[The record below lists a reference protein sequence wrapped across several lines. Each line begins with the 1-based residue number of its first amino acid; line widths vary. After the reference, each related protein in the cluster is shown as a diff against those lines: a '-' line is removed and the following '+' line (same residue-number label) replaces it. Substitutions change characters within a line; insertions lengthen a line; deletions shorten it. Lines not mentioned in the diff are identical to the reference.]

1 MTWGEREASLTGH
14 PPEARDCNETKGL
27 GAAWLKVI
35 FLRHSPIPATVAAGI
50 GKNKNTPLAQVTH
63 TG

>member
-50 GKNKNTPLAQVTH
+50 EKTKTPH
-63 TG
+63 